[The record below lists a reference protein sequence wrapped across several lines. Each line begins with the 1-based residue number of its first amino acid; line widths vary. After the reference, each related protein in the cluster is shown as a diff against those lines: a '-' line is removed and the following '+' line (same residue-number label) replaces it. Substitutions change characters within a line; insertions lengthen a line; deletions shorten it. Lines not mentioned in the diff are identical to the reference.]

1 MGSSLSF
8 QMLQEEGG
16 SILHSSHSHYIV
28 SPIEYPKVRH
38 KSNKWRWFCRKKC
51 LILQIPPKLFRL
63 GFQYSLSLNYALS
76 CHECRFEAVGLN
88 TYIFGRQFIPHS
100 SFHLKKHTRG
110 TVVNDALYVG
120 SHQYDPRKAHSNDY
134 TIRTGFRMDPR
145 NLSKPI
151 R

>member
-38 KSNKWRWFCRKKC
+38 KSNKWRWFCRKMC
-51 LILQIPPKLFRL
+51 LILQIPPKPLRL

-88 TYIFGRQFIPHS
+88 TYIFGHLLKTWIISTRNIFDQLNYKLSDSDRLQGFIRLPLA
-100 SFHLKKHTRG
+100 FIWAYEG
-110 TVVNDALYVG
+110 FAVG
-120 SHQYDPRKAHSNDY
+120 RYRRYPLHWN
-134 TIRTGFRMDPR
+134 
-145 NLSKPI
+145 
-151 R
+151 